1 MKRSFLFV
9 ISALVLIGF
18 TSCKGGSEKELVTLS
33 GLSVNKFTQDVKGKE
48 GKFFVLKNSNGMEVC
63 ISNLGARIVS
73 VMVPDKTGAM
83 KDVVLGFDSVKDYET
98 IPNNFGATI
107 GRYANRIGNGIITVD
122 SVTYQLPKNN
132 YGHCLHGGPT
142 GWSEQVFD
150 SVQYIDNKSVVLSIV
165 SPDGDANFPG
175 TVSAQVAFTLTD
187 DNAID
192 IRYSATTDK
201 KTVINMTNH
210 SYFNLSGDPSLTAVD
225 NILYLNANE
234 YTPVDSSFM
243 TTGEILPVAGTPMDF
258 TTPKVISHDIDK
270 TDFIQLK
277 YGRGY
282 DHNWVLNTKG
292 NDKEVAARLTSP
304 VSGITLEVY
313 TDEPGLQVYT
323 GNFLDGT
330 VTGKKGIVYNL
341 RSAVCLETQKFPDT
355 PNKPQWP
362 SAVLEPGKEYTSHT
376 IYKFSVEK

>member
-1 MKRSFLFV
+1 MKRTFLF
-9 ISALVLIGF
+9 IASALMLVGF
-18 TSCKGGSEKELVTLS
+18 TSCKGVSEKNSTTLS
-33 GLSVNKFTQDVKGKE
+33 GLSVSNFTQSVKGKE
-48 GKFFVLKNSNGMEVC
+48 GKFFVLKNKNGMEVC
-63 ISNLGARIVS
+63 ISNMGARIVS
-73 VMVPDKTGAM
+73 IVVPDKTGAM
-83 KDVVLGFDSVKDYET
+83 KDVVLGFDSVADYAT

-107 GRYANRIGNGIITVD
+107 GRYANRIANGVITLD

-132 YGHCLHGGPT
+132 FGHCLHGGPT
-142 GWSEQVFD
+142 GWSEYVFD
-150 SVQYIDNKSVVLSIV
+150 SVSYVDNAVVLSIV

-175 TVSAQVAFTLTD
+175 TVNAQVAFSLTE

-192 IRYSATTDK
+192 IKYSATTDK

-225 NILYLNANE
+225 NVLYLNAKD
-234 YTPVDSSFM
+234 YTPVDSTFM
-243 TTGEILPVAGTPMDF
+243 TTGEIAPVAGTPMDF
-258 TTPKVISHDIDK
+258 TTPKVIAQDIDK

-282 DHNWVLNTKG
+282 DHNWVLNTNG
-292 NDKEVAARLTSP
+292 SDKEVAARLTSP
-304 VSGITLEVY
+304 LTGITLEVY
-313 TDEPGLQVYT
+313 TDEPGIQLYT

-330 VTGKKGIVYNL
+330 VTGKKGIVYNY
-341 RSAVCLETQKFPDT
+341 RSAVCLETQKFPDS

-362 SAVLEPGKEYTSHT
+362 SAILEPGKEYTSHT

>member
-18 TSCKGGSEKELVTLS
+18 ISCKGGSEKELVTLS
-33 GLSVNKFTQDVKGKE
+33 GLSVNKFTQNVKGKD

-73 VMVPDKTGAM
+73 IMVPDKTGAM
-83 KDVVLGFDSVKDYET
+83 KDVVLGFDSIKDYET

-107 GRYANRIGNGIITVD
+107 GRYANRIANGVITVD

-132 YGHCLHGGPT
+132 FGHCLHGGPT

-175 TVSAQVAFTLTD
+175 TVTAQVAFSLTD

-192 IRYSATTDK
+192 IKYSATTDK

-243 TTGEILPVAGTPMDF
+243 TTGEIVPVAGTPMDF
-258 TTPKVISHDIDK
+258 TTPKVISQDIDK

-362 SAVLEPGKEYTSHT
+362 SAVLEPGKEYSSHT